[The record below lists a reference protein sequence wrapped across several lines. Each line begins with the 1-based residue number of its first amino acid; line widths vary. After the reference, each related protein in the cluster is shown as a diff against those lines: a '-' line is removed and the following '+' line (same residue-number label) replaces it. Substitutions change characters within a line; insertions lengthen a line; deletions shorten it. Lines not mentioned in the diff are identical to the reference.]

1 MSNDRNDAGH
11 PASPLTAI
19 TPGGAM
25 RESAPLPYG
34 PDQPGVRIGAYRL
47 LRPVGHGGMGAVWLA
62 VRDDGVFEREVA
74 LKLLHPSL
82 SDPELHA
89 RFLQERQIHAGLQHP
104 NIAAMFDGGVA
115 ADGRPFFA
123 MEYVDGRCITQF
135 CDEERLSVRARVRLF
150 LQVLDA
156 VAHAHQRLV
165 VHRDIKPGNVL
176 VTDGRVVKLLDFG
189 IAKLLRPPSH
199 AVETRLGDRAMTPRY
214 AAPEQIRG
222 EPVTVAS
229 DVYALGVTLFELLTG
244 RMPYRLDGRDACTIE
259 QAILTREPVR
269 PTMVLGDAGASPALE
284 PARQDYERGIDVSR
298 LGRELRGDLERILL
312 KALRKDSAE
321 RYASV
326 EAFATD
332 LGNYLEGR
340 PINARAP
347 SLGYR
352 LGKWLRRHTLA
363 AATGAGVVAML
374 VAGLFV
380 LDAQRQRATEA
391 AARAEAT
398 QAFLVGLFEEAG
410 PDRGGSA
417 NATVRDVLARGAAQV
432 ERGLEEDPA
441 LRRRLGA
448 LIGRLMNDVGD
459 YAHAQPLLH
468 ATLADLRDQPDALAD
483 TLDVRMQ
490 LARSLQQ
497 QGHFDAAAEQWRAAL
512 EQAPAG
518 SVQKADAHT
527 GLGMLHALT
536 NRFDEAGAEHAQ
548 AIAIWRKQGAAHAQS
563 LASALTTSAFAL
575 DYADRPEEAEAQL
588 REAVDLLRR
597 QPDDASV
604 ALGRA
609 LYQLGSVE
617 RSLGRYEAAR
627 RNLAESVSLLSDRLG
642 TDHEITLNARRWHA
656 DIMDEMGDTEAA
668 RTQLQQVLAH
678 ATRRYGENARVSAE
692 IANSLAT
699 IDLRDGN
706 YAEAETGFRIALRAL
721 ESEFGMRHLETA
733 VAQTNLAVSL
743 LEQGR
748 FADGEH
754 ALRSALDA
762 IAEVAGQDSSDHA
775 RTLFTLA
782 RLQRLQGDGD
792 GAERSLSQSE
802 RVFSGIYGPNH
813 ELTLRNG
820 IARVSVALDGDGD
833 PRQALDTLA
842 RIEPHL
848 DDASRRA
855 RQMRVDLL
863 VERGRALAAQ
873 GALAQARSVLTEA
886 LTRAVREWPEGG
898 RTRAQATLELAEVL
912 RRQGDVAAARARFRE
927 AEAVNPYRQP
937 LSPHSEGLRAV
948 LSRL

>member
-1 MSNDRNDAGH
+1 MSNDRNDGGS
-11 PASPLTAI
+11 PALPLTAI
-19 TPGGAM
+19 TPGAVV
-25 RESAPLPYG
+25 RESVPLHYG

-47 LRPVGHGGMGAVWLA
+47 LRPVGRGGMGTVWLA
-62 VRDDGVFEREVA
+62 VRDDGTFEREVA

-176 VTDGRVVKLLDFG
+176 VTDARTVKLLDFG
-189 IAKLLRPPSH
+189 IAKLLRSPSR

-244 RMPYRLDGRDACTIE
+244 RMPYRLDDGTCTLE

-269 PTMVLGDAGASPALE
+269 PTVVLGDAGASSVLE
-284 PARQDYERGIDVSR
+284 PARQDYERGIDVGR

-312 KALRKDSAE
+312 KALRKESAE

-352 LGKWLRRHTLA
+352 FGKWLRRHALA
-363 AATGAGVVAML
+363 AATGVAVVAML

-380 LDAQRQRATEA
+380 LDAQRKRATEA

-432 ERGLEEDPA
+432 ARGLEEDPA

-459 YAHAQPLLH
+459 YAHAQPLLET
-468 ATLADLRDQPDALAD
+468 TLADLAQLPDALAD
-483 TLDVRMQ
+483 ALDVRMQ

-497 QGHFDAAAEQWRAAL
+497 QGHFDAAAEQWRAVLAH
-512 EQAPAG
+512 APAD
-518 SVQKADAHT
+518 SAQKAEAHT

-536 NRFDEAGAEHAQ
+536 NQFDQAIVEHAQ

-575 DYADRPEEAEAQL
+575 EYVDRLEDAEAQL
-588 REAVDLLRR
+588 REAVDILRR
-597 QPDDASV
+597 QPDDVSV
-604 ALGRA
+604 ALGQA
-609 LYQLGSVE
+609 LYQLGSAE
-617 RSLGRYEAAR
+617 RALGGYEAAR
-627 RNLAESVSLLSDRLG
+627 RDLAEAVALLDARLG
-642 TDHEITLNARRWHA
+642 ADHEVTLRARRAHA
-656 DIMDEMGDTEAA
+656 DILDEMGDAQAA
-668 RTQLQQVLAH
+668 RTQLQRVLDA
-678 ATRRYGENARVSAE
+678 ATRRYGESDRVSAE
-692 IANSLAT
+692 AANSLAT
-699 IDLRDGN
+699 IDLRDGR
-706 YAEAETGFRIALRAL
+706 YAEAETGFRITVRAL
-721 ESEFGMRHLETA
+721 EAEFGAQHLETA
-733 VAQTNLAVSL
+733 VAQTNLAISL

-754 ALRSALDA
+754 VLRLALHA
-762 IAEVAGQDSSDHA
+762 IADVAGEDSSDHA
-775 RTLFTLA
+775 RTLYTLS
-782 RLQRLQGDGD
+782 RLQRLQGDSEGS
-792 GAERSLSQSE
+792 ERSLVQSE
-802 RVFSGIYGPNH
+802 QVLSGIYGPNH
-813 ELTLRNG
+813 ELTLRTV
-820 IARVSVALDGDGD
+820 IARVSLALDRDGD
-833 PRQALDTLA
+833 PQRALDALA

-855 RQMRVDLL
+855 RQLRVDLL
-863 VERGRALAAQ
+863 IERGRAFAAQ
-873 GALAQARSVLTEA
+873 GALAQAKFVLADA
-886 LTRAVREWPEGG
+886 LARAAQEWPKGG
-898 RTRAQATLELAEVL
+898 RTRTQATLELAEVL
-912 RRQGDVAAARARFRE
+912 RRQGDVAGARARFRE
-927 AEAVNPYRQP
+927 AEMVNPHRQP
-937 LSPHSEGLRAV
+937 LSPRAESLRRV
-948 LSRL
+948 LSKV